1 MSLAARINRL
11 KDHQK
16 SDPSKNIILLMKYFH
31 WNLEDMKKLSIP
43 AFMTLLTTV
52 NEIEKDAKE
61 NREMKGKK
69 KHGGKR
75 K

>member
-1 MSLAARINRL
+1 
-11 KDHQK
+11 
-16 SDPSKNIILLMKYFH
+16 
-31 WNLEDMKKLSIP
+31 MKKLSIP